1 MQPIIIK
8 YNGGKFN
15 IEIKQFNQQINV
27 CKNQKVDGNS
37 CIVNNTCWY
46 KGMIQT
52 IKPGDCNY
60 YLMSENDF
68 INMEESQTT
77 TEYTNQTLVIQIIN
91 ISIDRNQT
99 NQIEQLKSENT
110 NILQNPTKI
119 KNNIYVE
126 LL

>member
-8 YNGGKFN
+8 YNGGKLN

-27 CKNQKVDGNS
+27 CKNQKVNGNS

-68 INMEESQTT
+68 INIETPQIS
-77 TEYTNQTLVIQIIN
+77 TEDTRDKLIIQIIN
-91 ISIDRNQT
+91 ASINIKRKQKIET
-99 NQIEQLKSENT
+99 NKSENT
-110 NILQNPTKI
+110 NILQNLTKS

-126 LL
+126 F

>member
-8 YNGGKFN
+8 YNGGKIN

-27 CKNQKVDGNS
+27 SKNQKVNGKS

-60 YLMSENDF
+60 YLMSENDC
-68 INMEESQTT
+68 INIEESQTT
-77 TEYTNQTLVIQIIN
+77 TEYTNQTLILQIITV
-91 ISIDRNQT
+91 SIDRKT
-99 NQIEQLKSENT
+99 KHKIENH
-110 NILQNPTKI
+110 KI
-119 KNNIYVE
+119 
-126 LL
+126 

>member
-8 YNGGKFN
+8 YNGGKLN
-15 IEIKQFNQQINV
+15 IEIKQFNQQINL
-27 CKNQKVDGNS
+27 CKNQKVNGNS

-68 INMEESQTT
+68 INIETPQIS
-77 TEYTNQTLVIQIIN
+77 TEDTRDKLIIQIIN
-91 ISIDRNQT
+91 ASINIKRKQKIET
-99 NQIEQLKSENT
+99 NKSENT
-110 NILQNPTKI
+110 NILQNLTKI

-126 LL
+126 F